1 VLREAHEET
10 GLSDLRLISDLIH
23 VVVVPVPAALVGG
36 PEGQGGGRIQA
47 EPAHEHADLRY
58 VLATGNPDAARPEN
72 PQSPLRW
79 LTFDEARELV
89 GRDVLSET
97 LSRAQSLIL

>member
-1 VLREAHEET
+1 
-10 GLSDLRLISDLIH
+10 
-23 VVVVPVPAALVGG
+23 
-36 PEGQGGGRIQA
+36 
-47 EPAHEHADLRY
+47 
-58 VLATGNPDAARPEN
+58 VLATGDPDAARPEN